1 MFREEFN
8 MQPVSIMN
16 HYFLLKLQLY
26 CKGRA
31 IFDQSRRDYPLH
43 KAVFE
48 NNLPLISRLVKC
60 QHEGTFFA
68 EKNEIDAGG
77 NTPLMLAV
85 KLGNIDAVKVL
96 TDLFTCPK
104 MKSFP
109 SCMHPFILLK
119 LLNSS
124 MCIGCGK
131 CHEAEGSHSNPAW
144 SKLEDKVALPRS
156 AQRSKILT

>member
-1 MFREEFN
+1 M
-8 MQPVSIMN
+8 
-16 HYFLLKLQLY
+16 
-26 CKGRA
+26 
-31 IFDQSRRDYPLH
+31 H

-85 KLGNIDAVKVL
+85 KLGNVDAVKVL

-109 SCMHPFILLK
+109 SCK
-119 LLNSS
+119 L
-124 MCIGCGK
+124 ID
-131 CHEAEGSHSNPAW
+131 SHSSLHLVPCAMD
-144 SKLEDKVALPRS
+144 LAS
-156 AQRSKILT
+156 AMK